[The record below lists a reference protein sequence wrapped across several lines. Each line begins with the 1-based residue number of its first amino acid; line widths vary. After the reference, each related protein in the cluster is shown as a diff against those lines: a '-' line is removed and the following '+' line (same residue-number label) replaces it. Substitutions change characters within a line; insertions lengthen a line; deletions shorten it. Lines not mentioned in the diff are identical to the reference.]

1 MVKPEWIEI
10 SDELFQKI
18 GKVITESYGI
28 KMSPDKKIMFQARMQ
43 RRLHEL
49 KIKSFDEYALNFFMN
64 NNDSDELKV
73 IADLISTNKT
83 DFFRENEHFQFI
95 SNHFL
100 PEYLSV
106 KKAVAGQT
114 IRIWSAGC
122 SSGQEAYSIGI
133 TLEEY
138 LRTKKQLFQYSIL
151 ATDISERM
159 LKSAKL
165 AIYPDSAVDGIP
177 LELKHRYFLKS
188 KDITDPKVRVIKEL
202 RDKVH
207 VAYLNLMN
215 DCYSNGPKFDIIFLR
230 NTLIYF
236 ETRTQHDVLRKVLAD
251 LNTGGYLFIGHS
263 ESLINLQLPI
273 LSVAPSIYV
282 KINN

>member
-1 MVKPEWIEI
+1 MKSELIEI
-10 SDELFQKI
+10 SDELFQKL
-18 GKVITESYGI
+18 GKVITENYGI
-28 KMSPDKKIMFQARMQ
+28 KMSPDKKIMFQARLQ

-49 KIKSFDEYALNFFMN
+49 QIKSFDEYALNFFN
-64 NNDSDELKV
+64 QKNDSNELKV
-73 IADLISTNKT
+73 IADFISTNKT
-83 DFFRENEHFQFI
+83 DFFREKEHFQFI
-95 SNHFL
+95 SDHFL
-100 PEYLSV
+100 PEYLTM
-106 KKAVAGQT
+106 KNAVSGPS

-138 LRTKKQLFQYSIL
+138 LRNKKQLFRYSIL

-159 LKSAKL
+159 LRSAKL
-165 AIYPDSAVDGIP
+165 AIYPDSAVSEIP
-177 LELKHRYFLKS
+177 MEIKHRYFLKS
-188 KDITDPKVRVIKEL
+188 KDLTDPKVRVVKEI
-202 RDKVH
+202 RDKVEI
-207 VAYLNLMN
+207 AYLNLMN
-215 DCYSNGPKFDIIFLR
+215 DTYLDGPKFDIIFLR

-236 ETRTQHDVLRKVLAD
+236 ESRTQHEVLRKVIAG

-273 LSVAPSIYV
+273 QSIAPSVYV